1 MPQLHLD
8 VLTAERT
15 VLSMDV
21 DALAATTEEGQ
32 IGILPGHASLVTLLR
47 AGELMV
53 RTGPEDHYLAVS
65 GGFLEVT
72 SQGVVILAD
81 ACERADEIDVQRAE
95 EARRSAEELLG
106 AGAREVDSAAA
117 EAALRRSLVRLKVV
131 DRYRRRTRRRAFE

>member
-47 AGELMV
+47 TGELMV

>member
-21 DALAATTEEGQ
+21 DALAAITEEGQ
-32 IGILPGHASLVTLLR
+32 IGVLPGHASLVTLLR

-72 SQGVVILAD
+72 SRGVVILAD

-95 EARRSAEELLG
+95 EARRSAEESLR
-106 AGAREVDSAAA
+106 AGARETDSAAA

-131 DRYRRRTRRRAFE
+131 ERYRRRVRRRAFE

>member
-15 VLSMDV
+15 VLSIDV
-21 DALAATTEEGQ
+21 DALVAMTEEGQ
-32 IGILPGHASLVTLLR
+32 ISVLPGHASLVTLLR
-47 AGELMV
+47 AGELTV

-72 SQGVVILAD
+72 SHGVVILAD

-95 EARRSAEELLG
+95 EARRSAEESLG
-106 AGAREVDSAAA
+106 AGARETDSAVA
-117 EAALRRSLVRLKVV
+117 EAALRRSLVRLQVA
-131 DRYRRRTRRRAFE
+131 DRHRRRTRRRPIE

>member
-15 VLSMDV
+15 VLSTDV
-21 DALAATTEEGQ
+21 DALVATTVEGQ
-32 IGILPGHASLVTLLR
+32 ISVLPGHVALVTLLR
-47 AGELMV
+47 AGELML

-81 ACERADEIDVQRAE
+81 ACERADEIDTQRAE
-95 EARRSAEELLG
+95 EARKSAEELLG
-106 AGAREVDSAAA
+106 AGAPETDSAAA
-117 EAALRRSLVRLKVV
+117 EAALRRSLVRLKAA
-131 DRYRRRTRRRAFE
+131 DRYRRRARRRAIE

>member
-1 MPQLHLD
+1 MPQLHLV

-15 VLSMDV
+15 VLSMSVDV
-21 DALAATTEEGQ
+21 LVAMTEEGQ
-32 IGILPGHASLVTLLR
+32 ISVLPGHASLVTLLR

-72 SQGVVILAD
+72 PQGVVILAD

-95 EARRSAEELLG
+95 EARRAAEGWME
-106 AGAREVDSAAA
+106 AGARETDLAVA
-117 EAALRRSLVRLKVV
+117 EAALRRSLVRLEVA
-131 DRYRRRTRRRAFE
+131 DRHRRRARRRAIE

>member
-1 MPQLHLD
+1 VPQLHLD

-15 VLSMDV
+15 VLSLEV

-32 IGILPGHASLVTLLR
+32 IGVLPGHASLVTLLR

-106 AGAREVDSAAA
+106 AGARETDSAAA

-131 DRYRRRTRRRAFE
+131 DRYRRRVRRRAFE

>member
-21 DALAATTEEGQ
+21 DALAASTEEGQ
-32 IGILPGHASLVTLLR
+32 ISVLPGHAALVTLLR

-95 EARRSAEELLG
+95 EARRSAEELLQ
-106 AGAREVDSAAA
+106 AGARETDSAAA

-131 DRYRRRTRRRAFE
+131 DRHQRRARRRAFE

>member
-8 VLTAERT
+8 VLTSERT
-15 VLSMDV
+15 VLSLDV
-21 DALAATTEEGQ
+21 DALVAMTEEGQ
-32 IGILPGHASLVTLLR
+32 ISVLPGHSSLVTLLR
-47 AGELMV
+47 SGELMV
-53 RTGPEDHYLAVS
+53 RFGAEEHYLAVS

-72 SQGVVILAD
+72 SQGVAILAD

-106 AGAREVDSAAA
+106 AGAREADSAVA

-131 DRYRRRTRRRAFE
+131 DRYRRRARRRAFE